1 MKKEYLSPTMAVIPV
16 IQEHSVLE
24 TGSGNLPDGSQGHN
38 MDDETEEYDTDE
50 STHISG
56 QAKQVSLFFEE
67 PFTMHKVLKF
77 VVYAV
82 ITLGVAACSQDDI
95 NSAEQNKSNEETT
108 ITVDVTLD
116 KNVEEMVNAK
126 QMTAVWDTEQS
137 AMTRTPITYDKQG
150 SLTYNWKVGSTIP
163 LFVYITDGAH
173 RISSKIDK
181 GLQIISA
188 NKGYFTFS
196 VPAYFD
202 LSKLQVASATGKE
215 DGVENGAWTQGI
227 GTDGVM
233 RVSGPKEIDATSYDY
248 NIPLYSKLTKV
259 DPVAKHAK
267 VQFLML
273 GSWIGVRAKSD
284 MFYKSNVYSI
294 ALKSDVLHMDGT
306 FDLSQ
311 TSPVWKPSPYRI
323 NIDRRQGKVLDECDT
338 IKVNNFAIGG
348 EADGAGTTKY
358 TKPFYIWVKATPGV
372 TSTTK
377 ARVIRRSEA
386 DSKTGAVAP
395 QIDFLS
401 MRNRFCREAK
411 AIVDFKEGDTYNF
424 SINASLKETRGALM
438 ITEYYH
444 SSAENG
450 ENSWIEIT
458 NASRETVSLK
468 GYYLV
473 SPNPLN
479 VPPYRALYVANLTD
493 LKALSRGSSS
503 VGMPGNSTT
512 SIPAGK
518 SICLAAG
525 TGYTEVVAKNKA
537 YQVINTGSGV
547 ASPSAVTGRVRYSKF
562 ICKDGWNIDLKNP
575 NNNIVDN
582 FGIQVDYK
590 LNGSNGFYY
599 NYYLGQKDFIR
610 SKEMSFNAPY
620 NGFNPMG
627 WYYMP
632 IETSGLNF
640 LGTFND
646 YDSRFIPFV
655 DYKDGGS
662 ANRVERYHDMSY
674 YTNIVHLP

>member
-50 STHISG
+50 STRISG

-173 RISSKIDK
+173 RISSKINK

-196 VPAYFD
+196 VPTNFD

-311 TSPVWKPSPYRI
+311 TSPVWKPSEYRI

-338 IKVNNFAIGG
+338 IRVNNFAIGG

-377 ARVIRRSEA
+377 ARVILRSEA

-547 ASPSAVTGRVRYSKF
+547 ASPSAVTGGVRYSKF

-620 NGFNPMG
+620 NGFNPIG

>member
-1 MKKEYLSPTMAVIPV
+1 MNYIVKTLI
-16 IQEHSVLE
+16 
-24 TGSGNLPDGSQGHN
+24 
-38 MDDETEEYDTDE
+38 
-50 STHISG
+50 
-56 QAKQVSLFFEE
+56 
-67 PFTMHKVLKF
+67 
-77 VVYAV
+77 YAT
-82 ITLGVAACSQDDI
+82 ITLGLVACSQEDI
-95 NSAEQNKSNEETT
+95 NSTEQQKAKEEITF
-108 ITVDVTLD
+108 TVDVTLD
-116 KNVEEMVNAK
+116 KNVEDMVNAK
-126 QMTAVWDTEQS
+126 QMTNVWDAEQP
-137 AMTRTPITYDKQG
+137 AATRTPITYDKQG
-150 SLTYNWKVGSTIP
+150 SLTYNWRVGSTIP
-163 LFVYITDGAH
+163 LFVYITDGT
-173 RISSKIDK
+173 RQISRKVAK

-196 VPAYFD
+196 VPSDFD

-227 GTDGVM
+227 GANGVM
-233 RVSGPKEIDATSYDY
+233 RVFGPEVIDASSYDY

-259 DPVAKHAK
+259 DPATKHAK
-267 VQFLML
+267 VQFLMI

-284 MFYKSNVYSI
+284 MYYKSNVYSI

-311 TSPVWKPSPYRI
+311 ASPVWKPSSYRI
-323 NIDRRQGKVLDECDT
+323 NIDKRQGKVLDECDT
-338 IKVNNFAIGG
+338 IRVNNFAIGG

-358 TKPFYIWVKATPGV
+358 TKPFYIWVKATPGA

-377 ARVIRRSEA
+377 TRVILRSEA

-401 MRNRFCREAK
+401 MRNRFYREAK
-411 AIVDFKEGDTYNF
+411 DIVDFKDGDTYNF

-444 SSAENG
+444 SSAQNG

-473 SPNPLN
+473 SPNPWN
-479 VPPYRALYVANLTD
+479 VPPYGRLYVANLTD
-493 LKALSRGSSS
+493 LKTLIRGSSS

-525 TGYTEVVAKNKA
+525 TGYAEVVAKNKA
-537 YQVINTGSGV
+537 YQVINTGSGI
-547 ASPSAVTGRVRYSKF
+547 ASPSAVTGGVHYSKF
-562 ICKDGWNIDLKNP
+562 ICKDGWNIDLRDP

-582 FGIQVDYK
+582 FGIQVHYI
-590 LNGSNGFYY
+590 LNGSDGFYY
-599 NYYLGQKDFIR
+599 NYYLGERDFIR
-610 SKEMSFNAPY
+610 SKETPFNAPY
-620 NGFNPMG
+620 NGFNPKG

-646 YDSRFIPFV
+646 YDGRFIPFK
-655 DYKDGGS
+655 DYNDGGDFTK
-662 ANRVERYHDMSY
+662 RDRYRDMSY
-674 YTNIVHLP
+674 YTDIVHLP

>member
-1 MKKEYLSPTMAVIPV
+1 MNYIVKTFI
-16 IQEHSVLE
+16 
-24 TGSGNLPDGSQGHN
+24 
-38 MDDETEEYDTDE
+38 
-50 STHISG
+50 
-56 QAKQVSLFFEE
+56 
-67 PFTMHKVLKF
+67 
-77 VVYAV
+77 YAT
-82 ITLGVAACSQDDI
+82 ITLGLVACSQEDI
-95 NSAEQNKSNEETT
+95 NSTEQQKAKEEITF
-108 ITVDVTLD
+108 TVDVTLD
-116 KNVEEMVNAK
+116 KNVEDMVNAK
-126 QMTAVWDTEQS
+126 QMTNVWDAEQP
-137 AMTRTPITYDKQG
+137 AATRTPITYDKQG
-150 SLTYNWKVGSTIP
+150 SLTYNWRVGSTIP
-163 LFVYITDGAH
+163 LFVYITDGT
-173 RISSKIDK
+173 RQISRKVAK

-196 VPAYFD
+196 VPSDFD

-215 DGVENGAWTQGI
+215 DGVENGAWTKGI
-227 GTDGVM
+227 GANGIM
-233 RVSGPKEIDATSYDY
+233 RVFGPEVIDASSYDY

-259 DPVAKHAK
+259 DPATKHAK

-284 MFYKSNVYSI
+284 MYYKSNVYSI

-311 TSPVWKPSPYRI
+311 ASPVWKADKYRI
-323 NIDRRQGKVLDECDT
+323 NVDKRQGKVLDECDT
-338 IKVNNFAIGG
+338 IRVNNFAIGG

-358 TKPFYIWVKATPGV
+358 TKPFYIWVKATPGA

-377 ARVIRRSEA
+377 ARVILRSEA

-401 MRNRFCREAK
+401 MRNRFYREAK
-411 AIVDFKEGDTYNF
+411 DIVDFKDGDTYNF

-444 SSAENG
+444 SSAQNG

-473 SPNPLN
+473 SPNPWN
-479 VPPYRALYVANLTD
+479 VEPFKALYVANLTD
-493 LKALSRGSSS
+493 LKALSRGNGS

-525 TGYTEVVAKNKA
+525 TGYAEVVAKNRA

-547 ASPSAVTGRVRYSKF
+547 STPSAVTGGVRYSKY

-582 FGIQVDYK
+582 FGVEVGYL

-599 NYYLGQKDFIR
+599 NYYLGERDFIR
-610 SKEMSFNAPY
+610 SKETPFNAPY
-620 NGFNPMG
+620 NGFNPKG

-655 DYKDGGS
+655 DNKDGGNFTK
-662 ANRVERYHDMSY
+662 AERYRDMSY
-674 YTNIVHLP
+674 YTNIIHLP

>member
-1 MKKEYLSPTMAVIPV
+1 MNYIVKAFI
-16 IQEHSVLE
+16 
-24 TGSGNLPDGSQGHN
+24 
-38 MDDETEEYDTDE
+38 
-50 STHISG
+50 
-56 QAKQVSLFFEE
+56 
-67 PFTMHKVLKF
+67 
-77 VVYAV
+77 YAT
-82 ITLGVAACSQDDI
+82 ITLGLVACSQEDI
-95 NSAEQNKSNEETT
+95 NSPEQQKAKEEITFT
-108 ITVDVTLD
+108 IDVTLD
-116 KNVEEMVNAK
+116 KNVEDMVNAK
-126 QMTAVWDTEQS
+126 QMTNVWDAEQS
-137 AMTRTPITYDKQG
+137 AATRTPITYDKQG
-150 SLTYNWKVGSTIP
+150 SLTYNWRVGSTIP
-163 LFVYITDGAH
+163 LFVYITDGT
-173 RISSKIDK
+173 RQISRKVAKD
-181 GLQIISA
+181 LQIISA

-196 VPAYFD
+196 VPSDFD

-227 GTDGVM
+227 GVNGVM
-233 RVSGPKEIDATSYDY
+233 RVFGPEVIDASSYDY

-259 DPVAKHAK
+259 DPATKHAK

-284 MFYKSNVYSI
+284 MYYKSNVYSI

-311 TSPVWKPSPYRI
+311 ASPVWKADKYRI
-323 NIDRRQGKVLDECDT
+323 NVDKRQGKVLDECDT
-338 IKVNNFAIGG
+338 IRVNNFAIGG

-358 TKPFYIWVKATPGV
+358 TKPFYIWVKATPGA

-377 ARVIRRSEA
+377 ARVILRSEA

-401 MRNRFCREAK
+401 MRNRFYREAK
-411 AIVDFKEGDTYNF
+411 ATVDFKDGDTYNF

-473 SPNPLN
+473 SPNPWN
-479 VPPYRALYVANLTD
+479 VPPYGALYVANLTD

-525 TGYTEVVAKNKA
+525 TGYAEVVAKNKA

-547 ASPSAVTGRVRYSKF
+547 STPSAVTGGVHYSKY
-562 ICKDGWNIDLKNP
+562 ICKDGWNIDLKDH

-582 FGIQVDYK
+582 FGVEVGYL

-599 NYYLGQKDFIR
+599 NYYLGERDFIR
-610 SKEMSFNAPY
+610 SKETPFNAPY
-620 NGFNPMG
+620 NGFNPKG

-655 DYKDGGS
+655 DYKDGGIG
-662 ANRVERYHDMSY
+662 NRPERYRDISY
-674 YTNIVHLP
+674 YTNIIHLP

>member
-82 ITLGVAACSQDDI
+82 ITLGIAACSQDDI

-173 RISSKIDK
+173 RISSKINK

-196 VPAYFD
+196 VPTNFD

-311 TSPVWKPSPYRI
+311 TSPVWKPSEYRI

-338 IKVNNFAIGG
+338 IRVNNFAIGG

-377 ARVIRRSEA
+377 ARVILRSEA

-547 ASPSAVTGRVRYSKF
+547 ASPSAVTGGVRYSKF

>member
-1 MKKEYLSPTMAVIPV
+1 MNYIVKTLI
-16 IQEHSVLE
+16 
-24 TGSGNLPDGSQGHN
+24 
-38 MDDETEEYDTDE
+38 
-50 STHISG
+50 
-56 QAKQVSLFFEE
+56 
-67 PFTMHKVLKF
+67 
-77 VVYAV
+77 YAT
-82 ITLGVAACSQDDI
+82 ITLGLVACSQEDI
-95 NSAEQNKSNEETT
+95 NSTEQQKAKEEITF
-108 ITVDVTLD
+108 TVDVTLD
-116 KNVEEMVNAK
+116 KNVEDMVNAK
-126 QMTAVWDTEQS
+126 QMTNVWDAEQP
-137 AMTRTPITYDKQG
+137 AATRTPITYDKQG
-150 SLTYNWKVGSTIP
+150 SLTYNWRVGSTIP
-163 LFVYITDGAH
+163 LFVYITDGT
-173 RISSKIDK
+173 RQISRKVAK

-196 VPAYFD
+196 VPSDFD

-215 DGVENGAWTQGI
+215 DGVENGAWTKGI
-227 GTDGVM
+227 GANGVM
-233 RVSGPKEIDATSYDY
+233 RVFGPEVIDASSYDY

-259 DPVAKHAK
+259 DPATKHAK

-284 MFYKSNVYSI
+284 MYYKSNVYSI

-311 TSPVWKPSPYRI
+311 ASPVWKPSPYRI
-323 NIDRRQGKVLDECDT
+323 NVDKRQGKVLDECDT
-338 IKVNNFAIGG
+338 IRVNNFAIGG

-377 ARVIRRSEA
+377 TRVILRSEA

-401 MRNRFCREAK
+401 MRNRFYREAK
-411 AIVDFKEGDTYNF
+411 AIVDFKDGDTYNF

-473 SPNPLN
+473 SPNPWN
-479 VPPYRALYVANLTD
+479 VPPYGRLYVANLTD
-493 LKALSRGSSS
+493 LKTLSRGSSS

-525 TGYTEVVAKNKA
+525 TGYAEVVAKNKA
-537 YQVINTGSGV
+537 YQVINTGSGI
-547 ASPSAVTGRVRYSKF
+547 ASPSAVTGGVHYSKF
-562 ICKDGWNIDLKNP
+562 ICKDGWNIDLRDP

-582 FGIQVDYK
+582 FGIQVHYI

-599 NYYLGQKDFIR
+599 NYYLGEKDFIR
-610 SKEMSFNAPY
+610 SKETPFNAPY
-620 NGFNPMG
+620 NGFNPKG

-646 YDSRFIPFV
+646 YDGRFIPFK
-655 DYKDGGS
+655 DYNDGGDFTKR
-662 ANRVERYHDMSY
+662 NRYRDMSY
-674 YTNIVHLP
+674 YTDIVHLP

>member
-1 MKKEYLSPTMAVIPV
+1 MNYIVKTLI
-16 IQEHSVLE
+16 
-24 TGSGNLPDGSQGHN
+24 
-38 MDDETEEYDTDE
+38 
-50 STHISG
+50 
-56 QAKQVSLFFEE
+56 
-67 PFTMHKVLKF
+67 
-77 VVYAV
+77 YAT
-82 ITLGVAACSQDDI
+82 ITLGLVACSQEDI
-95 NSAEQNKSNEETT
+95 NSTEQQKAKEEITF
-108 ITVDVTLD
+108 TVDVTLD
-116 KNVEEMVNAK
+116 KNVEDMVNAK
-126 QMTAVWDTEQS
+126 QMTNVWDAEQP
-137 AMTRTPITYDKQG
+137 ATTRTPITYDKQG
-150 SLTYNWKVGSTIP
+150 SLTYNWRVGSTIP
-163 LFVYITDGAH
+163 LFVYITDGT
-173 RISSKIDK
+173 RQISRKVAK

-188 NKGYFTFS
+188 HKGYFTFS
-196 VPAYFD
+196 VPSDFD

-215 DGVENGAWTQGI
+215 DGVENGAWTKGI
-227 GTDGVM
+227 GANGVM
-233 RVSGPKEIDATSYDY
+233 RVFGPEVIDASSYDY

-259 DPVAKHAK
+259 DPATKHAK
-267 VQFLML
+267 VQFLMI

-284 MFYKSNVYSI
+284 MYYKSSVYSI
-294 ALKSDVLHMDGT
+294 ALKSDVLHMDGKL
-306 FDLSQ
+306 DLSQ
-311 TSPVWKPSPYRI
+311 ASPVWEADKYRI
-323 NIDRRQGKVLDECDT
+323 NVDKRQGKVLDECDT
-338 IKVNNFAIGG
+338 IRVNNFAIGG

-377 ARVIRRSEA
+377 TRVILRSEA

-401 MRNRFCREAK
+401 MRNRFYREAK
-411 AIVDFKEGDTYNF
+411 ATVAFKDGDTYNF

-458 NASRETVSLK
+458 NASRETISLK

-473 SPNPLN
+473 SPNPWN
-479 VPPYRALYVANLTD
+479 VEPYGRLYVANLTD

-525 TGYTEVVAKNKA
+525 NGYAEVVSKNKA
-537 YQVINTGSGV
+537 YQVINTGSGI
-547 ASPSAVTGRVRYSKF
+547 ASPSAVTGGVHYSKF
-562 ICKDGWNIDLKNP
+562 ICKDGWNIDLRDP

-582 FGIQVDYK
+582 FGIQVHYI

-599 NYYLGQKDFIR
+599 NYYLGEKDFIR
-610 SKEMSFNAPY
+610 SKETPFNAPY
-620 NGFNPMG
+620 NGFNPKG

-662 ANRVERYHDMSY
+662 GNRPERYRDMSY
-674 YTNIVHLP
+674 YTNIIHLP

>member
-1 MKKEYLSPTMAVIPV
+1 MRWTLQLLPVPQLNIHQSYLEI
-16 IQEHSVLE
+16 
-24 TGSGNLPDGSQGHN
+24 
-38 MDDETEEYDTDE
+38 TEIMNY
-50 STHISG
+50 IVK
-56 QAKQVSLFFEE
+56 AFI
-67 PFTMHKVLKF
+67 
-77 VVYAV
+77 YAT
-82 ITLGVAACSQDDI
+82 ITLGLVACSQEDI
-95 NSAEQNKSNEETT
+95 NSTEQQKAKEEITF
-108 ITVDVTLD
+108 TVDVTLD
-116 KNVEEMVNAK
+116 KNVEDMVNAK
-126 QMTAVWDTEQS
+126 QMTNVWDAEQP
-137 AMTRTPITYDKQG
+137 AATRTPITYDKQG
-150 SLTYNWKVGSTIP
+150 SLTYNWRVGSTIP
-163 LFVYITDGAH
+163 LFVYITDGT
-173 RISSKIDK
+173 RQISRKVAK

-196 VPAYFD
+196 VPSDFD

-215 DGVENGAWTQGI
+215 DGVENGAWTIGI
-227 GTDGVM
+227 GYDGVM
-233 RVSGPKEIDATSYDY
+233 RVFGPKAIDASSYDY

-259 DPVAKHAK
+259 DPATKHAK
-267 VQFLML
+267 VQFLMI

-284 MFYKSNVYSI
+284 MYYKSSVYSI

-311 TSPVWKPSPYRI
+311 ASPVWKPSSYRI
-323 NIDRRQGKVLDECDT
+323 NVDKRQGKVLDECDT
-338 IKVNNFAIGG
+338 IRVNNFAIGG

-358 TKPFYIWVKATPGV
+358 TKPFYIWVKATPGA

-377 ARVIRRSEA
+377 TRVILRSEA
-386 DSKTGAVAP
+386 DSRTGAVAP

-401 MRNRFCREAK
+401 MRNRFYREAK
-411 AIVDFKEGDTYNF
+411 AIVNFKDGDTYNF

-444 SSAENG
+444 SSAQNG

-473 SPNPLN
+473 SPNPWN
-479 VPPYRALYVANLTD
+479 VEPYRALYVANLSD

-525 TGYTEVVAKNKA
+525 TGYAEVVAKNKA

-547 ASPSAVTGRVRYSKF
+547 STPSAITGGVRYSKY

-582 FGIQVDYK
+582 FGVEVAYL

-599 NYYLGQKDFIR
+599 NYYLGERDFIR
-610 SKEMSFNAPY
+610 SKETPFNAPY
-620 NGFNPMG
+620 NGFNPKG

-662 ANRVERYHDMSY
+662 VNRPERYRDMSY
-674 YTNIVHLP
+674 YTNIIHLP

>member
-1 MKKEYLSPTMAVIPV
+1 MNYIVKAFI
-16 IQEHSVLE
+16 
-24 TGSGNLPDGSQGHN
+24 
-38 MDDETEEYDTDE
+38 
-50 STHISG
+50 
-56 QAKQVSLFFEE
+56 
-67 PFTMHKVLKF
+67 
-77 VVYAV
+77 YAT
-82 ITLGVAACSQDDI
+82 ITLGLVACSQEDI
-95 NSAEQNKSNEETT
+95 NSTEQQKATEETT
-108 ITVDVTLD
+108 FTVDVTLD
-116 KNVEEMVNAK
+116 KNVEDMVNAK
-126 QMTAVWDTEQS
+126 QMTNVWDAEQP
-137 AMTRTPITYDKQG
+137 AATRTPITYDKQG
-150 SLTYNWKVGSTIP
+150 SLTYNWRVGSTIP
-163 LFVYITDGAH
+163 LFVYITDGKYKK
-173 RISSKIDK
+173 SYKLDK
-181 GLQIISA
+181 GLQVISA
-188 NKGYFTFS
+188 HKGYFTFS
-196 VPAYFD
+196 VPTYFD

-215 DGVENGAWTQGI
+215 DGVENGAWTIGI

-233 RVSGPKEIDATSYDY
+233 RVFGPKVIDASSYDY

-259 DPVAKHAK
+259 DPATKHAK
-267 VQFLML
+267 VQFLMI

-284 MFYKSNVYSI
+284 MYYKSSVYSI

-311 TSPVWKPSPYRI
+311 ASPVWKPSSYRI
-323 NIDRRQGKVLDECDT
+323 NVDKRQGKVLDECDT
-338 IKVNNFAIGG
+338 IRVNNFAIGG

-377 ARVIRRSEA
+377 TRVILRSEA

-401 MRNRFCREAK
+401 MRNRFYREAK
-411 AIVDFKEGDTYNF
+411 AIVDFKDGDTYNF

-473 SPNPLN
+473 SPNPWN
-479 VPPYRALYVANLTD
+479 VPPYGRLYVANLTD
-493 LKALSRGSSS
+493 LKTLSRGSSS

-525 TGYTEVVAKNKA
+525 TGYAEVVAKNKA
-537 YQVINTGSGV
+537 YQVINTGSGI
-547 ASPSAVTGRVRYSKF
+547 ASPSAVTGGVHYSKF
-562 ICKDGWNIDLKNP
+562 ICKDGWNIDLRDP

-582 FGIQVDYK
+582 FGIQVHYI

-599 NYYLGQKDFIR
+599 NYYLGEKDFIR
-610 SKEMSFNAPY
+610 SKETPFNAPY
-620 NGFNPMG
+620 NGFNPKG

-646 YDSRFIPFV
+646 YDGRFIPFK
-655 DYKDGGS
+655 DYNDGGDFTKR
-662 ANRVERYHDMSY
+662 NRYRDMSY
-674 YTNIVHLP
+674 YTDIVHLP

>member
-1 MKKEYLSPTMAVIPV
+1 MNYIVKILI
-16 IQEHSVLE
+16 
-24 TGSGNLPDGSQGHN
+24 
-38 MDDETEEYDTDE
+38 
-50 STHISG
+50 
-56 QAKQVSLFFEE
+56 
-67 PFTMHKVLKF
+67 
-77 VVYAV
+77 YAT
-82 ITLGVAACSQDDI
+82 ITLGLVACSQEDI
-95 NSAEQNKSNEETT
+95 NSTEQQKAKEEITF
-108 ITVDVTLD
+108 TVDVTLD
-116 KNVEEMVNAK
+116 KNVEDMVNAK
-126 QMTAVWDTEQS
+126 QMTNVWDAEQP
-137 AMTRTPITYDKQG
+137 AATRTPITYDKQG
-150 SLTYNWKVGSTIP
+150 SLTYNWRVGSTIP
-163 LFVYITDGAH
+163 LFVYITDGT
-173 RISSKIDK
+173 RQISRKVAK

-196 VPAYFD
+196 VPSDFD

-215 DGVENGAWTQGI
+215 DGVENGAWTKGI
-227 GTDGVM
+227 GANGVM
-233 RVSGPKEIDATSYDY
+233 RVFGPEVIDASSYDY

-259 DPVAKHAK
+259 DPATKHAK

-284 MFYKSNVYSI
+284 MYYKSSVYSI

-311 TSPVWKPSPYRI
+311 ASPVWEADKYRI
-323 NIDRRQGKVLDECDT
+323 NVDKRQGKVLDECDT
-338 IKVNNFAIGG
+338 IRVNNFAIGG

-377 ARVIRRSEA
+377 TRVILRSEA

-401 MRNRFCREAK
+401 MRNRFYREAK
-411 AIVDFKEGDTYNF
+411 AIVDFKDGDTYNF

-444 SSAENG
+444 SSAQNG

-473 SPNPLN
+473 SPNPWN
-479 VPPYRALYVANLTD
+479 VPPYGALYVANLSD

-525 TGYTEVVAKNKA
+525 TGYAEVVAKNKA

-547 ASPSAVTGRVRYSKF
+547 STPSAVTGGVRYSKY

-582 FGIQVDYK
+582 FGVEVAYL

-599 NYYLGQKDFIR
+599 NYYLGERDFIR
-610 SKEMSFNAPY
+610 SKETPFNAPY
-620 NGFNPMG
+620 NGFNPKG

-655 DYKDGGS
+655 DNKDGGNFTK
-662 ANRVERYHDMSY
+662 AERYRDMSY
-674 YTNIVHLP
+674 YTNIIHLP

>member
-1 MKKEYLSPTMAVIPV
+1 MNYIVKAFI
-16 IQEHSVLE
+16 
-24 TGSGNLPDGSQGHN
+24 
-38 MDDETEEYDTDE
+38 
-50 STHISG
+50 
-56 QAKQVSLFFEE
+56 
-67 PFTMHKVLKF
+67 
-77 VVYAV
+77 YAT
-82 ITLGVAACSQDDI
+82 ITLGLVACSQEDI
-95 NSAEQNKSNEETT
+95 SSTEQQKAKEEITF
-108 ITVDVTLD
+108 TVDVTLD
-116 KNVEEMVNAK
+116 KNVEDMVNAK
-126 QMTAVWDTEQS
+126 EMTNVWDAEQP
-137 AMTRTPITYDKQG
+137 AATRTPITYDKQG
-150 SLTYNWKVGSTIP
+150 ALTYNWRVGSTIP
-163 LFVYITDGAH
+163 LFVYITDGT
-173 RISSKIDK
+173 RQISRKIAN

-196 VPAYFD
+196 VPSDFD

-215 DGVENGAWTQGI
+215 DGVENGAWTIGI
-227 GTDGVM
+227 GNDGVM
-233 RVSGPKEIDATSYDY
+233 RVFGPKVIDASSYDY

-259 DPVAKHAK
+259 DPATKHAK

-284 MFYKSNVYSI
+284 MYYKSNVYSI

-311 TSPVWKPSPYRI
+311 ASPVWKASPYRI
-323 NIDRRQGKVLDECDT
+323 NVDKRQGKVLDECDT
-338 IKVNNFAIGG
+338 IRVNNFAIGG

-372 TSTTK
+372 TSTKKT
-377 ARVIRRSEA
+377 RVILRSEA

-401 MRNRFCREAK
+401 MRNRFYREAK
-411 AIVDFKEGDTYNF
+411 ANVDFKDGDTYNF

-444 SSAENG
+444 SSPENG

-473 SPNPLN
+473 SPNPWN
-479 VPPYRALYVANLTD
+479 VPPYGALYVANLTD

-525 TGYTEVVAKNKA
+525 TGYAEVVAKNKA

-547 ASPSAVTGRVRYSKF
+547 STPSAVTGGVHYSKY
-562 ICKDGWNIDLKNP
+562 ICKDGWNIDLKDH

-582 FGIQVDYK
+582 FGVEVGYL

-599 NYYLGQKDFIR
+599 NYYLGERDFIR
-610 SKEMSFNAPY
+610 SKETPFNAPY
-620 NGFNPMG
+620 NGFNPKG

-662 ANRVERYHDMSY
+662 GNRPERYRDMSY
-674 YTNIVHLP
+674 YTNIIHLP

>member
-1 MKKEYLSPTMAVIPV
+1 MNYIVKTFI
-16 IQEHSVLE
+16 
-24 TGSGNLPDGSQGHN
+24 
-38 MDDETEEYDTDE
+38 
-50 STHISG
+50 
-56 QAKQVSLFFEE
+56 
-67 PFTMHKVLKF
+67 
-77 VVYAV
+77 YAT
-82 ITLGVAACSQDDI
+82 ITFGLVACSQEDI
-95 NSAEQNKSNEETT
+95 NSTEQQKAKEEITF
-108 ITVDVTLD
+108 TVDVTLD
-116 KNVEEMVNAK
+116 KNVEDMVNAK
-126 QMTAVWDTEQS
+126 QMTNVWDAEQP
-137 AMTRTPITYDKQG
+137 AATRTPITYDKQG
-150 SLTYNWKVGSTIP
+150 SLTYNWRVGSTIP
-163 LFVYITDGAH
+163 LFVYITDGT
-173 RISSKIDK
+173 RQISRKVAK

-196 VPAYFD
+196 VPSDFD

-227 GTDGVM
+227 GANGVM
-233 RVSGPKEIDATSYDY
+233 RVFGPEVIDASSYDY

-259 DPVAKHAK
+259 DPATKHAK
-267 VQFLML
+267 VQFLMI

-284 MFYKSNVYSI
+284 MYYKSNVYSI

-311 TSPVWKPSPYRI
+311 ASPVWKPSSYRI
-323 NIDRRQGKVLDECDT
+323 NIDKRQGKVLDECDT
-338 IKVNNFAIGG
+338 IRVNNFAIGG

-377 ARVIRRSEA
+377 TRVILRSEA

-401 MRNRFCREAK
+401 MRNRFYREAK
-411 AIVDFKEGDTYNF
+411 AIVDFKDGDTYNF

-473 SPNPLN
+473 SPNPWN
-479 VPPYRALYVANLTD
+479 VPPYGALYVANLSD

-525 TGYTEVVAKNKA
+525 TGYAEVVAKNKA
-537 YQVINTGSGV
+537 YQVINTGSGI
-547 ASPSAVTGRVRYSKF
+547 ASPSAVTGGVHYSKF
-562 ICKDGWNIDLKNP
+562 ICKDGWNIDLRDP

-582 FGIQVDYK
+582 FGIQVHYI

-599 NYYLGQKDFIR
+599 NYYLGEKDFIR
-610 SKEMSFNAPY
+610 SKETPFNAPY
-620 NGFNPMG
+620 NGFNPKG

-646 YDSRFIPFV
+646 YDGRFIPFK
-655 DYKDGGS
+655 DYNDGGDFTKR
-662 ANRVERYHDMSY
+662 NRYRDMSY
-674 YTNIVHLP
+674 YTDIVHLP

>member
-1 MKKEYLSPTMAVIPV
+1 MNYIVKAFI
-16 IQEHSVLE
+16 
-24 TGSGNLPDGSQGHN
+24 
-38 MDDETEEYDTDE
+38 
-50 STHISG
+50 
-56 QAKQVSLFFEE
+56 
-67 PFTMHKVLKF
+67 
-77 VVYAV
+77 YAT
-82 ITLGVAACSQDDI
+82 ITLGLVACSQEDI
-95 NSAEQNKSNEETT
+95 NSTEQQKAKEEITF
-108 ITVDVTLD
+108 TVDVTLD
-116 KNVEEMVNAK
+116 KNVEDMVNAK
-126 QMTAVWDTEQS
+126 QMTNVWDAEQP
-137 AMTRTPITYDKQG
+137 AATRTPITYDKQG
-150 SLTYNWKVGSTIP
+150 SLTYNWRVGSTIP
-163 LFVYITDGAH
+163 LFVYITDGT
-173 RISSKIDK
+173 RQISRKVAK

-196 VPAYFD
+196 VPSDFD

-227 GTDGVM
+227 GANGVM
-233 RVSGPKEIDATSYDY
+233 RVFGPEVIDASSYDY

-259 DPVAKHAK
+259 DPATKHAK

-284 MFYKSNVYSI
+284 MYYKSNVYSI

-311 TSPVWKPSPYRI
+311 ASPVWKPSPYRI
-323 NIDRRQGKVLDECDT
+323 NVDKRQGKVLDECDT
-338 IKVNNFAIGG
+338 IRVNNFSIGG
-348 EADGAGTTKY
+348 KADGAGTTKY

-377 ARVIRRSEA
+377 TRVILRSEA

-401 MRNRFCREAK
+401 MRNRFYREAK
-411 AIVDFKEGDTYNF
+411 ATVDFKDGDTYNF

-444 SSAENG
+444 SSAQNG

-473 SPNPLN
+473 GPNPWN
-479 VPPYRALYVANLTD
+479 VPPYRTLYVANLTD

-525 TGYTEVVAKNKA
+525 TGYAEVVAKNKA

-547 ASPSAVTGRVRYSKF
+547 STPSAVTGGVRYSKY

-582 FGIQVDYK
+582 FGVEVGYL

-599 NYYLGQKDFIR
+599 NYYLGERDFIR
-610 SKEMSFNAPY
+610 SKETPFNAPY
-620 NGFNPMG
+620 NGFNPKG

-655 DYKDGGS
+655 DNKDGGNFTK
-662 ANRVERYHDMSY
+662 AERYRDMSY
-674 YTNIVHLP
+674 YTNIIHLP

>member
-1 MKKEYLSPTMAVIPV
+1 MNYIVKAFI
-16 IQEHSVLE
+16 
-24 TGSGNLPDGSQGHN
+24 
-38 MDDETEEYDTDE
+38 
-50 STHISG
+50 
-56 QAKQVSLFFEE
+56 
-67 PFTMHKVLKF
+67 
-77 VVYAV
+77 YAT
-82 ITLGVAACSQDDI
+82 ITLGLVACSQEDI
-95 NSAEQNKSNEETT
+95 NSTEQQKAKEEITF
-108 ITVDVTLD
+108 TVDVTLD
-116 KNVEEMVNAK
+116 KNVEDMVNAK
-126 QMTAVWDTEQS
+126 QMTNVWDAEQP
-137 AMTRTPITYDKQG
+137 AVTRTPITYDKQG
-150 SLTYNWKVGSTIP
+150 SLTYNWRVGSTIP
-163 LFVYITDGAH
+163 LFVYITDGKYKK
-173 RISSKIDK
+173 SYKLDK
-181 GLQIISA
+181 GLQVISA

-196 VPAYFD
+196 VPSDFD

-227 GTDGVM
+227 GVNGVM
-233 RVSGPKEIDATSYDY
+233 RVFGPEVIDASSYDY

-259 DPVAKHAK
+259 DPATKHAK

-284 MFYKSNVYSI
+284 MYYKSSVYSI

-311 TSPVWKPSPYRI
+311 ASPVWKADKYRI
-323 NIDRRQGKVLDECDT
+323 NVDKRQGKVLDECDT
-338 IKVNNFAIGG
+338 IRVNNFAIGG

-358 TKPFYIWVKATPGV
+358 TKPFYIWVKATPGA

-377 ARVIRRSEA
+377 ARVILRSEA

-401 MRNRFCREAK
+401 MRNRFYREAK
-411 AIVDFKEGDTYNF
+411 ATVDFKDGDTYNF

-473 SPNPLN
+473 SPNPWN
-479 VPPYRALYVANLTD
+479 VPPYGALYVANLTD

-525 TGYTEVVAKNKA
+525 TGYAEVVAKNKA

-547 ASPSAVTGRVRYSKF
+547 STPSAVTGGVRYSKY
-562 ICKDGWNIDLKNP
+562 ICKDGWNIDLKDP

-582 FGIQVDYK
+582 FGVEVAYL

-599 NYYLGQKDFIR
+599 NYYLGERDFIR
-610 SKEMSFNAPY
+610 SKETPFNAPY
-620 NGFNPMG
+620 NGFNPKG

-662 ANRVERYHDMSY
+662 VKRVDRYHDMSD
-674 YTNIVHLP
+674 YTNIIHLP

>member
-1 MKKEYLSPTMAVIPV
+1 MMKTRSMKWTNQLLPVSQLNIHQSYLEI
-16 IQEHSVLE
+16 
-24 TGSGNLPDGSQGHN
+24 
-38 MDDETEEYDTDE
+38 TEIMNYIVKTL
-50 STHISG
+50 I
-56 QAKQVSLFFEE
+56 
-67 PFTMHKVLKF
+67 
-77 VVYAV
+77 YAT
-82 ITLGVAACSQDDI
+82 ITLGLVACSQEDI
-95 NSAEQNKSNEETT
+95 NSTEQQKAKEEITF
-108 ITVDVTLD
+108 TVDVTLD
-116 KNVEEMVNAK
+116 KNVEDMVNAK
-126 QMTAVWDTEQS
+126 QMTNVWDAEQP
-137 AMTRTPITYDKQG
+137 AATRTPITYDKQG
-150 SLTYNWKVGSTIP
+150 SLTYNWRVGSTIP
-163 LFVYITDGAH
+163 LFVYITDGT
-173 RISSKIDK
+173 RQISRKVAK

-196 VPAYFD
+196 VPSDFD

-227 GTDGVM
+227 GANGVM
-233 RVSGPKEIDATSYDY
+233 RVFGPEVIDASSYDY

-259 DPVAKHAK
+259 DPATKHAK

-284 MFYKSNVYSI
+284 MYYKSNVYSI

-311 TSPVWKPSPYRI
+311 ASPVWKPSSYRI
-323 NIDRRQGKVLDECDT
+323 NIDKRQGKVLDECDT
-338 IKVNNFAIGG
+338 IRVNNFAIGG

-377 ARVIRRSEA
+377 TRVILRSEA

-401 MRNRFCREAK
+401 MRNRFYREAK
-411 AIVDFKEGDTYNF
+411 ANVDFKDGDTYNF

-473 SPNPLN
+473 SPNPWN
-479 VPPYRALYVANLTD
+479 VPPYGRLYVANLTD
-493 LKALSRGSSS
+493 LKTLSRGSSS

-525 TGYTEVVAKNKA
+525 TGYAEVVAKNKA
-537 YQVINTGSGV
+537 YQVINTGSGI
-547 ASPSAVTGRVRYSKF
+547 ASPSAVTGGVHYSKF
-562 ICKDGWNIDLKNP
+562 ICKDGWNIDLRDP

-582 FGIQVDYK
+582 FGIQVHYI

-599 NYYLGQKDFIR
+599 NYYLGEKDFIR
-610 SKEMSFNAPY
+610 SKETPFNAPY
-620 NGFNPMG
+620 NGFNPKG

-646 YDSRFIPFV
+646 YDGRFIPFK
-655 DYKDGGS
+655 DYNDGGDFTK
-662 ANRVERYHDMSY
+662 RDRYRDMSY
-674 YTNIVHLP
+674 YTDIVHLP

>member
-1 MKKEYLSPTMAVIPV
+1 MNSIIKAFIFAA
-16 IQEHSVLE
+16 
-24 TGSGNLPDGSQGHN
+24 
-38 MDDETEEYDTDE
+38 
-50 STHISG
+50 IS
-56 QAKQVSLFFEE
+56 
-67 PFTMHKVLKF
+67 
-77 VVYAV
+77 
-82 ITLGVAACSQDDI
+82 LGLAACSQEDI
-95 NSAEQNKSNEETT
+95 NSTEQQKAKEEITF
-108 ITVDVTLD
+108 TVDVTLD
-116 KNVEEMVNAK
+116 KNVEDMVNAK
-126 QMTAVWDTEQS
+126 QMTNVWDAEQP
-137 AMTRTPITYDKQG
+137 AATRTPITYDKQG
-150 SLTYNWKVGSTIP
+150 SLTYNWRVGSTIP
-163 LFVYITDGAH
+163 LFVYITDGKYKK
-173 RISSKIDK
+173 SYKLDK
-181 GLQIISA
+181 GLQVISA

-196 VPAYFD
+196 VPSDFD

-227 GTDGVM
+227 GANGVM
-233 RVSGPKEIDATSYDY
+233 RVFGPEVIDASSYDY

-259 DPVAKHAK
+259 DPATKHAK
-267 VQFLML
+267 VQFLMI

-284 MFYKSNVYSI
+284 MYYKSNVYSI

-306 FDLSQ
+306 FDLSKA
-311 TSPVWKPSPYRI
+311 SPVWEADKYRI
-323 NIDRRQGKVLDECDT
+323 NVDKRQGKVLDECDT
-338 IKVNNFAIGG
+338 IRVNNFAIGG

-377 ARVIRRSEA
+377 TRVILRSEA

-401 MRNRFCREAK
+401 MRNRFYREAK
-411 AIVDFKEGDTYNF
+411 AIVDFKDGDTYNF

-444 SSAENG
+444 SSAQNG

-473 SPNPLN
+473 GPNPWN
-479 VPPYRALYVANLTD
+479 VPPYRTLYVANLTD

-525 TGYTEVVAKNKA
+525 TGYAEVVAKNKA
-537 YQVINTGSGV
+537 YQVINTGSGL
-547 ASPSAVTGRVRYSKF
+547 STPSAVTGGVHYSKY
-562 ICKDGWNIDLKNP
+562 ICKDGWNIDLKDP

-582 FGIQVDYK
+582 FGVEVAYL

-599 NYYLGQKDFIR
+599 NYYLGERDFIR
-610 SKEMSFNAPY
+610 SKETPFNAPY
-620 NGFNPMG
+620 NGFNPKG

-655 DYKDGGS
+655 DNKDGGNFTK
-662 ANRVERYHDMSY
+662 AERYRDMSY
-674 YTNIVHLP
+674 YTNIIHLP

>member
-1 MKKEYLSPTMAVIPV
+1 
-16 IQEHSVLE
+16 
-24 TGSGNLPDGSQGHN
+24 

-126 QMTAVWDTEQS
+126 QMTAVWDTEQF

-196 VPAYFD
+196 VPTNFD

-306 FDLSQ
+306 FELSQ
-311 TSPVWKPSPYRI
+311 TSPVWKPSEYRI

-338 IKVNNFAIGG
+338 IRVNNFAIGG

-372 TSTTK
+372 NSTTK
-377 ARVIRRSEA
+377 ARVILRSEA

-401 MRNRFCREAK
+401 MRNRFYREAK

-424 SINASLKETRGALM
+424 SINASLKETHGALM

-444 SSAENG
+444 SSAVNG

-547 ASPSAVTGRVRYSKF
+547 ASPSAITGGVRYSKF

>member
-1 MKKEYLSPTMAVIPV
+1 MRWTLQLLPVPQLNIHQSYLEI
-16 IQEHSVLE
+16 
-24 TGSGNLPDGSQGHN
+24 
-38 MDDETEEYDTDE
+38 TEIMNY
-50 STHISG
+50 IVK
-56 QAKQVSLFFEE
+56 AFI
-67 PFTMHKVLKF
+67 
-77 VVYAV
+77 YAT
-82 ITLGVAACSQDDI
+82 ITLGLVACSQEDI
-95 NSAEQNKSNEETT
+95 NSTEQQKAKEEITF
-108 ITVDVTLD
+108 TVDVTLD
-116 KNVEEMVNAK
+116 KNVEDMVNAK
-126 QMTAVWDTEQS
+126 QMTNVWDAEQP
-137 AMTRTPITYDKQG
+137 AATRTPITYDKQG
-150 SLTYNWKVGSTIP
+150 SLTYNWRVGSTIP
-163 LFVYITDGAH
+163 LFVYITDGT
-173 RISSKIDK
+173 RQISRKVAK

-196 VPAYFD
+196 VPSDFD

-227 GTDGVM
+227 GANGVM
-233 RVSGPKEIDATSYDY
+233 RVFGPKVIDASSYDY

-259 DPVAKHAK
+259 DPATKHAK

-284 MFYKSNVYSI
+284 MYYKSNVYSI

-311 TSPVWKPSPYRI
+311 ASPVWKPSSYRI

-338 IKVNNFAIGG
+338 IRVNNFAIGG

-372 TSTTK
+372 TSTKK
-377 ARVIRRSEA
+377 ARVILRSEA

-401 MRNRFCREAK
+401 MRNRFYREAK
-411 AIVDFKEGDTYNF
+411 AIVDFKDGDTYNF

-444 SSAENG
+444 SSAQNG

-473 SPNPLN
+473 SPNPWN
-479 VPPYRALYVANLTD
+479 VPPYGALYVANLTD

-525 TGYTEVVAKNKA
+525 TGYAEVVAKNKA

-547 ASPSAVTGRVRYSKF
+547 STPSAVTGGVRYSKY
-562 ICKDGWNIDLKNP
+562 ICKDGWNIDLKDP

-582 FGIQVDYK
+582 FGVEVGYL

-599 NYYLGQKDFIR
+599 NYYLGERDFIR
-610 SKEMSFNAPY
+610 SKETPFNAPY
-620 NGFNPMG
+620 NGFNPKG

-655 DYKDGGS
+655 DNKDGGNFTK
-662 ANRVERYHDMSY
+662 AERYRDMSY
-674 YTNIVHLP
+674 YTNIIHLP

>member
-1 MKKEYLSPTMAVIPV
+1 MNNIIKVFIYAAI
-16 IQEHSVLE
+16 
-24 TGSGNLPDGSQGHN
+24 
-38 MDDETEEYDTDE
+38 
-50 STHISG
+50 THGLI
-56 QAKQVSLFFEE
+56 
-67 PFTMHKVLKF
+67 
-77 VVYAV
+77 
-82 ITLGVAACSQDDI
+82 ACSQDVIHSDEHVE
-95 NSAEQNKSNEETT
+95 STKETT
-108 ITVDVTLD
+108 IAVDVTLD
-116 KNVEEMVNAK
+116 KNVADMVNAK
-126 QMTAVWDTEQS
+126 QMTAVWDAEQPS
-137 AMTRTPITYDKQG
+137 MTRTPITYDKQG
-150 SLTYNWKVGSTIP
+150 SLTYNWRVGSSIP
-163 LFVYITDGAH
+163 LFVYITDGTH
-173 RISSKIDK
+173 QISRKIDK

-188 NKGYFTFS
+188 NKGFFTFS
-196 VPAYFD
+196 VPSDFD

-227 GTDGVM
+227 GYDGVM
-233 RVSGPKEIDATSYDY
+233 RVFGPKVIDASSYDY

-259 DPVAKHAK
+259 DPATKHAK

-273 GSWIGVRAKSD
+273 GSWIGIRAKSD
-284 MFYKSNVYSI
+284 MYYKSSVYSV

-311 TSPVWKPSPYRI
+311 ASPVWKPGPYRI
-323 NIDRRQGKVLDECDT
+323 NVDKRQGKVLDECDT
-338 IKVNNFAIGG
+338 IRVNNFAIGG
-348 EADGAGTTKY
+348 ASDGAGTTKY

-377 ARVIRRSEA
+377 TRVILRSEA
-386 DSKTGAVAP
+386 DSETGAVAP

-401 MRNRFCREAK
+401 MRNRFYREAK
-411 AIVDFKEGDTYNF
+411 AIVAFKDGDTYNF

-450 ENSWIEIT
+450 ERSWIEIT

-473 SPNPLN
+473 SPNPWN
-479 VPPYRALYVANLTD
+479 VSPYGALFVDNLTD

-525 TGYTEVVAKNKA
+525 TGYAEVVAKNKA

-547 ASPSAVTGRVRYSKF
+547 ATPSAVTGGVRYSKY
-562 ICKDGWNIDLKNP
+562 ICKDGWNIDLKDP

-582 FGIQVDYK
+582 FGLEVAYL

-599 NYYLGQKDFIR
+599 NYYLGEWDFIR
-610 SKEMSFNAPY
+610 SKDKPFNAPY
-620 NGFNPMG
+620 NGFNPKG

-632 IETSGLNF
+632 IETSGLNL

-646 YDSRFIPFV
+646 ADSRFIPFV
-655 DYKDGGS
+655 EYKDGGS
-662 ANRVERYHDMSY
+662 VNRVERYHDMAY
-674 YTNIVHLP
+674 YTAIKHLP

>member
-1 MKKEYLSPTMAVIPV
+1 MNYIVKTFI
-16 IQEHSVLE
+16 
-24 TGSGNLPDGSQGHN
+24 
-38 MDDETEEYDTDE
+38 
-50 STHISG
+50 
-56 QAKQVSLFFEE
+56 
-67 PFTMHKVLKF
+67 
-77 VVYAV
+77 YAT
-82 ITLGVAACSQDDI
+82 ITFGLVACSQEDI
-95 NSAEQNKSNEETT
+95 NSTEQQKAKEEITF
-108 ITVDVTLD
+108 TVDVTLD
-116 KNVEEMVNAK
+116 KNVEDMVNAK
-126 QMTAVWDTEQS
+126 QMTNVWDAEQP
-137 AMTRTPITYDKQG
+137 AATRTPITYDKQG
-150 SLTYNWKVGSTIP
+150 SLTYNWRVGSTIP
-163 LFVYITDGAH
+163 LFVYITDGKYKK
-173 RISSKIDK
+173 SYKLDK
-181 GLQIISA
+181 GLQVISA
-188 NKGYFTFS
+188 HKGYFTFS
-196 VPAYFD
+196 VPSYFD
-202 LSKLQVASATGKE
+202 SSKLQVASATGKE
-215 DGVENGAWTQGI
+215 DGVENGAWTIGI
-227 GTDGVM
+227 DYYGVM
-233 RVSGPKEIDATSYDY
+233 RVFGPKVIDASSYDY

-259 DPVAKHAK
+259 DPATKHAK

-284 MFYKSNVYSI
+284 MYYKSNVYSI

-311 TSPVWKPSPYRI
+311 ASPVWKPSPYRI
-323 NIDRRQGKVLDECDT
+323 NVDKRQGKVLDECDT
-338 IKVNNFAIGG
+338 IRVNNFAIGG

-377 ARVIRRSEA
+377 TRVILRSEA

-401 MRNRFCREAK
+401 MRNRFYREAK
-411 AIVDFKEGDTYNF
+411 ANVDFKDGDTYNF

-473 SPNPLN
+473 SPNPWN
-479 VPPYRALYVANLTD
+479 VPPYGALYVANLTD

-525 TGYTEVVAKNKA
+525 TGYAEVVAKNKA

-547 ASPSAVTGRVRYSKF
+547 STPSAVTGGVRYSKY
-562 ICKDGWNIDLKNP
+562 ICKDGWNIDLKDP

-582 FGIQVDYK
+582 FGVEVDYL

-599 NYYLGQKDFIR
+599 NYYLGERDFIR
-610 SKEMSFNAPY
+610 SKEKPFNAPY
-620 NGFNPMG
+620 NGFNPKG

-662 ANRVERYHDMSY
+662 VNRVDRHRDMSY
-674 YTNIVHLP
+674 YTNIIHLP

>member
-1 MKKEYLSPTMAVIPV
+1 MNSIIKAFIFAA
-16 IQEHSVLE
+16 
-24 TGSGNLPDGSQGHN
+24 
-38 MDDETEEYDTDE
+38 
-50 STHISG
+50 IS
-56 QAKQVSLFFEE
+56 
-67 PFTMHKVLKF
+67 
-77 VVYAV
+77 
-82 ITLGVAACSQDDI
+82 LGLAACSQEDI
-95 NSAEQNKSNEETT
+95 TSNEQKKATEETT
-108 ITVDVTLD
+108 FIVDVTLD
-116 KNVEEMVNAK
+116 KNVEDMVNAK
-126 QMTAVWDTEQS
+126 QMTAVWDAEQS

-163 LFVYITDGAH
+163 LFVYITDGKY
-173 RISSKIDK
+173 RKSYKLDK

-196 VPAYFD
+196 VPTYFD

-215 DGVENGAWTQGI
+215 DGVENGAWTIGI

-233 RVSGPKEIDATSYDY
+233 RVFGPKVIDAKSYDY

-259 DPVAKHAK
+259 DPVTKHAK

-284 MFYKSNVYSI
+284 MYYKSSVYSI

-311 TSPVWKPSPYRI
+311 ASPVWKPSPYRI

-338 IKVNNFAIGG
+338 IRVNNFAIGG

-358 TKPFYIWVKATPGV
+358 TKPFYIWVKATPGA

-377 ARVIRRSEA
+377 ARVILRSEA
-386 DSKTGAVAP
+386 DSKAGAVAP

-401 MRNRFCREAK
+401 MRNRFYREAK
-411 AIVDFKEGDTYNF
+411 TIVDFKDGDTYNF

-473 SPNPLN
+473 SPNPWN
-479 VPPYRALYVANLTD
+479 VPPYGRLYVANLTD

-525 TGYTEVVAKNKA
+525 TGYAEVVAKNKA
-537 YQVINTGSGV
+537 YQVINTGSGL
-547 ASPSAVTGRVRYSKF
+547 STPSAVTGGVYYSKY
-562 ICKDGWNIDLKNP
+562 ICKDGWNIDLKDY

-582 FGIQVDYK
+582 FGIQVHYI

-599 NYYLGQKDFIR
+599 NYYLGERDFIR
-610 SKEMSFNAPY
+610 SKETPFNAPY
-620 NGFNPMG
+620 NGFNLKG

-646 YDSRFIPFV
+646 YDGRFIPFK
-655 DYKDGGS
+655 DYNDGGEFTKS
-662 ANRVERYHDMSY
+662 ERYRDMSY
-674 YTNIVHLP
+674 YTDIVHLP

>member
-1 MKKEYLSPTMAVIPV
+1 MMKTRSMRWTNQLLPVSQLNIHQSYLEI
-16 IQEHSVLE
+16 
-24 TGSGNLPDGSQGHN
+24 
-38 MDDETEEYDTDE
+38 TEIMNY
-50 STHISG
+50 IVK
-56 QAKQVSLFFEE
+56 AFI
-67 PFTMHKVLKF
+67 
-77 VVYAV
+77 YAT
-82 ITLGVAACSQDDI
+82 ITLGLVACSQEDI
-95 NSAEQNKSNEETT
+95 SSTEQQKAKEEITF
-108 ITVDVTLD
+108 TVDVTLD
-116 KNVEEMVNAK
+116 KNVEDMVNAK
-126 QMTAVWDTEQS
+126 QMTNVWDAEQP
-137 AMTRTPITYDKQG
+137 AATRTPITYDKQG
-150 SLTYNWKVGSTIP
+150 SLTYNWRVGSTIP
-163 LFVYITDGAH
+163 LFVYITDGT
-173 RISSKIDK
+173 RQISRKVAK

-196 VPAYFD
+196 VPSDFD

-227 GTDGVM
+227 GANGVM
-233 RVSGPKEIDATSYDY
+233 RVFGPEVIDASSYDY

-259 DPVAKHAK
+259 DPATKHAK

-284 MFYKSNVYSI
+284 MYYKSNVYSI

-311 TSPVWKPSPYRI
+311 ASPVWKPSSYRI
-323 NIDRRQGKVLDECDT
+323 NIDKRQGKVLDECDT
-338 IKVNNFAIGG
+338 IRVNNFAIGG

-358 TKPFYIWVKATPGV
+358 TKPFYIWVKATPGA

-377 ARVIRRSEA
+377 ARVILRSEA

-401 MRNRFCREAK
+401 MRNRFYREAK
-411 AIVDFKEGDTYNF
+411 DIVNFKDGDTYNF

-444 SSAENG
+444 SSAQNG

-473 SPNPLN
+473 SPNPWN
-479 VPPYRALYVANLTD
+479 VEPYGALYVANLTD

-525 TGYTEVVAKNKA
+525 TGYAEVVAKNKA

-547 ASPSAVTGRVRYSKF
+547 STPSAVTGGVHYSKY
-562 ICKDGWNIDLKNP
+562 ICKDGWNIDLKDP

-582 FGIQVDYK
+582 FGVEVGYL

-599 NYYLGQKDFIR
+599 NYYLGERDFIR
-610 SKEMSFNAPY
+610 SKETPFNAPY
-620 NGFNPMG
+620 NGFNPKG

-655 DYKDGGS
+655 DNKDGGNFTK
-662 ANRVERYHDMSY
+662 AERYRDMSY
-674 YTNIVHLP
+674 YTNIIHLP

>member
-1 MKKEYLSPTMAVIPV
+1 MRWTNQLLPVSQLNIHQSYLEI
-16 IQEHSVLE
+16 
-24 TGSGNLPDGSQGHN
+24 
-38 MDDETEEYDTDE
+38 TEIMNY
-50 STHISG
+50 IVK
-56 QAKQVSLFFEE
+56 ALI
-67 PFTMHKVLKF
+67 
-77 VVYAV
+77 YAT
-82 ITLGVAACSQDDI
+82 ITLGLVACSQEDI
-95 NSAEQNKSNEETT
+95 NSTEQQKAKEEITF
-108 ITVDVTLD
+108 TVDVTLD
-116 KNVEEMVNAK
+116 KNVEDMVNAK
-126 QMTAVWDTEQS
+126 QMPNVWDAEQP
-137 AMTRTPITYDKQG
+137 AATRTPITYDKQG
-150 SLTYNWKVGSTIP
+150 SLTYNWRVGSTIP
-163 LFVYITDGAH
+163 LFVYITDGT
-173 RISSKIDK
+173 RQISRKVAK

-196 VPAYFD
+196 VPSDFD

-215 DGVENGAWTQGI
+215 DGVENGAWTKGI
-227 GTDGVM
+227 GANGVM
-233 RVSGPKEIDATSYDY
+233 RVFGPEVIDASSYDY

-259 DPVAKHAK
+259 DPATKHAK

-284 MFYKSNVYSI
+284 MYYKSNVYSI

-311 TSPVWKPSPYRI
+311 ASPVWEADKYRI
-323 NIDRRQGKVLDECDT
+323 SFNARHNTIVDECDT
-338 IKVNNFAIGG
+338 IRVNNFAIGG

-358 TKPFYIWVKATPGV
+358 TKPFYIWVKATPGA

-377 ARVIRRSEA
+377 TRVILRSEA

-401 MRNRFCREAK
+401 MRNRFYREAK
-411 AIVDFKEGDTYNF
+411 DIVDFKDGDTYNF

-444 SSAENG
+444 SSAQNG

-473 SPNPLN
+473 SPNPWN
-479 VPPYRALYVANLTD
+479 VPPYGALYVANLTD

-525 TGYTEVVAKNKA
+525 TGYAEVVAKNKA

-547 ASPSAVTGRVRYSKF
+547 STPSAVTGGVRYSKY

-582 FGIQVDYK
+582 FGVEVAYL

-599 NYYLGQKDFIR
+599 NYYLGERDFIR
-610 SKEMSFNAPY
+610 SKETPFNAPY
-620 NGFNPMG
+620 NGFNPKG

-655 DYKDGGS
+655 DNKDGGNFTK
-662 ANRVERYHDMSY
+662 AERYHDMSY
-674 YTNIVHLP
+674 YTNIIHLP

>member
-1 MKKEYLSPTMAVIPV
+1 MNYIVKAFI
-16 IQEHSVLE
+16 
-24 TGSGNLPDGSQGHN
+24 
-38 MDDETEEYDTDE
+38 
-50 STHISG
+50 
-56 QAKQVSLFFEE
+56 
-67 PFTMHKVLKF
+67 
-77 VVYAV
+77 YAT
-82 ITLGVAACSQDDI
+82 ITLGLVACSQEDI
-95 NSAEQNKSNEETT
+95 NSTEQQKAKEEITF
-108 ITVDVTLD
+108 TVDVTLD
-116 KNVEEMVNAK
+116 KNVEDMVNAK
-126 QMTAVWDTEQS
+126 QMTNVWDAEQP
-137 AMTRTPITYDKQG
+137 AATRTPITYDKQG
-150 SLTYNWKVGSTIP
+150 SLTYNWRVGSTIP
-163 LFVYITDGAH
+163 LFVYITDGT
-173 RISSKIDK
+173 RQISRKIAK

-196 VPAYFD
+196 VPSDFD

-215 DGVENGAWTQGI
+215 DGVENGAWTIGI
-227 GTDGVM
+227 GYNGVM
-233 RVSGPKEIDATSYDY
+233 RVFGPKVIDASSYDY

-259 DPVAKHAK
+259 DPTTKHAK

-284 MFYKSNVYSI
+284 MYYKSNVYSV

-311 TSPVWKPSPYRI
+311 ASPVWKPGPYRI
-323 NIDRRQGKVLDECDT
+323 NVDKRQGKVLDECDT
-338 IKVNNFAIGG
+338 IRVNNFAIGG

-358 TKPFYIWVKATPGV
+358 TNPFYIWVKATPGA

-377 ARVIRRSEA
+377 ARVILRSEA

-401 MRNRFCREAK
+401 MRNRFYREAK
-411 AIVDFKEGDTYNF
+411 DIVDFKDGDTYNF

-444 SSAENG
+444 SSAQNG

-473 SPNPLN
+473 SPNPWN
-479 VPPYRALYVANLTD
+479 VPPYGALYVANLTD

-525 TGYTEVVAKNKA
+525 TGYAEVVAKNKA

-547 ASPSAVTGRVRYSKF
+547 STPSAVTGGVHYSKY

-582 FGIQVDYK
+582 FGVEVDYL
-590 LNGSNGFYY
+590 LNGSDGFYY
-599 NYYLGQKDFIR
+599 NYYLGERDFIR
-610 SKEMSFNAPY
+610 SKETPFNAPY
-620 NGFNPMG
+620 NGFNPKG

-662 ANRVERYHDMSY
+662 VNRPERYRDMSY
-674 YTNIVHLP
+674 YTNIIHLP

>member
-1 MKKEYLSPTMAVIPV
+1 MRWTLQLLPVSQLNIHQSYLEI
-16 IQEHSVLE
+16 
-24 TGSGNLPDGSQGHN
+24 
-38 MDDETEEYDTDE
+38 TEIMNYIVKTL
-50 STHISG
+50 I
-56 QAKQVSLFFEE
+56 
-67 PFTMHKVLKF
+67 
-77 VVYAV
+77 YAT
-82 ITLGVAACSQDDI
+82 ITLGLVACSQEDI
-95 NSAEQNKSNEETT
+95 NSTEQQKAKEEITF
-108 ITVDVTLD
+108 TVDVTLD
-116 KNVEEMVNAK
+116 KNVEDMVNAK
-126 QMTAVWDTEQS
+126 QMTNVWDAEQP
-137 AMTRTPITYDKQG
+137 AATRTPITYDKQG
-150 SLTYNWKVGSTIP
+150 SLTYNWRVGSTIP
-163 LFVYITDGAH
+163 LFVYITDGKYKK
-173 RISSKIDK
+173 SYKLDK
-181 GLQIISA
+181 GLQVISA
-188 NKGYFTFS
+188 HKGYFTFS
-196 VPAYFD
+196 VPSDFD

-215 DGVENGAWTQGI
+215 DGVENGAWTIGI
-227 GTDGVM
+227 GYDGVM
-233 RVSGPKEIDATSYDY
+233 RVFGPKAINASSYDY

-259 DPVAKHAK
+259 DPATKHAK

-284 MFYKSNVYSI
+284 MYYKSNVYSI

-311 TSPVWKPSPYRI
+311 ASPVWKPSSYRI
-323 NIDRRQGKVLDECDT
+323 NIDKRQGKVLDECDT
-338 IKVNNFAIGG
+338 IRVNNFAIGG

-358 TKPFYIWVKATPGV
+358 TKPFYIWVKATPGA

-377 ARVIRRSEA
+377 ARVILRSEA

-401 MRNRFCREAK
+401 MRNRFYREAK
-411 AIVDFKEGDTYNF
+411 AIVDFKDGDTYNF

-473 SPNPLN
+473 SPNPWN
-479 VPPYRALYVANLTD
+479 VPPYGALYVANLTD
-493 LKALSRGSSS
+493 LKALSRGNGS

-525 TGYTEVVAKNKA
+525 TGYAEVVAKNKA

-547 ASPSAVTGRVRYSKF
+547 STPSAVTGGVRYSKY
-562 ICKDGWNIDLKNP
+562 ICKDGWNIDLKDP

-582 FGIQVDYK
+582 FGVEVGYL

-599 NYYLGQKDFIR
+599 NYYLGERDFIR
-610 SKEMSFNAPY
+610 SKETPFNAPY
-620 NGFNPMG
+620 NGFNPKG

-655 DYKDGGS
+655 NYKDGGS
-662 ANRVERYHDMSY
+662 GNRPERYRNMSY
-674 YTNIVHLP
+674 YTNIIHLP

>member
-1 MKKEYLSPTMAVIPV
+1 MNSIIKSFIFVA
-16 IQEHSVLE
+16 
-24 TGSGNLPDGSQGHN
+24 
-38 MDDETEEYDTDE
+38 
-50 STHISG
+50 IS
-56 QAKQVSLFFEE
+56 
-67 PFTMHKVLKF
+67 
-77 VVYAV
+77 
-82 ITLGVAACSQDDI
+82 LGLAACSQEDI
-95 NSAEQNKSNEETT
+95 TSNEQKKATEETT
-108 ITVDVTLD
+108 FTVDVTLD
-116 KNVEEMVNAK
+116 KKVEEMVNAK
-126 QMTAVWDTEQS
+126 QMTAVWDAEQS

-163 LFVYITDGAH
+163 LFVYITDGKYQK
-173 RISSKIDK
+173 SYKLDK

-196 VPAYFD
+196 VPTYFD

-215 DGVENGAWTQGI
+215 DGVENGAWTIGI

-233 RVSGPKEIDATSYDY
+233 RVFGPKVIDASSYDY
-248 NIPLYSKLTKV
+248 NIPLYSKLTNV
-259 DPVAKHAK
+259 DPVTKHAK

-284 MFYKSNVYSI
+284 MYYKSSVYSI

-311 TSPVWKPSPYRI
+311 ASPVWKPSPYRI

-338 IKVNNFAIGG
+338 IRVNNFAIGG

-358 TKPFYIWVKATPGV
+358 TKPFYFWVKATPGA

-377 ARVIRRSEA
+377 ARVILRSEA
-386 DSKTGAVAP
+386 DSKAGAVAP

-401 MRNRFCREAK
+401 MRNRFYREAK
-411 AIVDFKEGDTYNF
+411 TIVDFKDGDTYNF

-444 SSAENG
+444 SSAVNG

-473 SPNPLN
+473 SPNPWN
-479 VPPYRALYVANLTD
+479 VEPYGRLYVANLTD
-493 LKALSRGSSS
+493 LKALSRGTSS

-525 TGYTEVVAKNKA
+525 TGYTEVISKNKA
-537 YQVINTGSGV
+537 YQVINTGSGI
-547 ASPSAVTGRVRYSKF
+547 ASPSAVTGGVRYSKF
-562 ICKDGWNIDLKNP
+562 ICKDGWNIDLRDP

-582 FGIQVDYK
+582 FGIQVHYI

-599 NYYLGQKDFIR
+599 NYYLGEKDFIR
-610 SKEMSFNAPY
+610 SKETPFNAPY
-620 NGFNPMG
+620 NGFNPKG

-646 YDSRFIPFV
+646 YDGRFIPFK
-655 DYKDGGS
+655 DYNDGGEFTKS
-662 ANRVERYHDMSY
+662 ERYRDMSY
-674 YTNIVHLP
+674 YTDIVHLP

>member
-1 MKKEYLSPTMAVIPV
+1 MNYIVKAFI
-16 IQEHSVLE
+16 
-24 TGSGNLPDGSQGHN
+24 
-38 MDDETEEYDTDE
+38 
-50 STHISG
+50 
-56 QAKQVSLFFEE
+56 
-67 PFTMHKVLKF
+67 
-77 VVYAV
+77 YAT
-82 ITLGVAACSQDDI
+82 ITLGLVACSQEDI
-95 NSAEQNKSNEETT
+95 NSTEQQKAKEEITF
-108 ITVDVTLD
+108 TVDVTLD
-116 KNVEEMVNAK
+116 KNVEDMVNAK
-126 QMTAVWDTEQS
+126 QMTNVWDAEQP
-137 AMTRTPITYDKQG
+137 AATRTPITYDKQG
-150 SLTYNWKVGSTIP
+150 SLTYNWRVGSTIP
-163 LFVYITDGAH
+163 LFVFITDGT
-173 RISSKIDK
+173 RQISRKIDK

-196 VPAYFD
+196 VPSDFD

-227 GTDGVM
+227 GADGVM
-233 RVSGPKEIDATSYDY
+233 RVFGPEVIDASSYDY

-259 DPVAKHAK
+259 DPATKHAK

-284 MFYKSNVYSI
+284 MYYKSNVYSI
-294 ALKSDVLHMDGT
+294 ALKSDVLHMDGKL
-306 FDLSQ
+306 DLSQ
-311 TSPVWKPSPYRI
+311 ASPVWEADKYRI
-323 NIDRRQGKVLDECDT
+323 SFNARHNTIVDECDT
-338 IKVNNFAIGG
+338 IRVNNFAIGG

-358 TKPFYIWVKATPGV
+358 TKPFYIWVKATPGA
-372 TSTTK
+372 TSTKKT
-377 ARVIRRSEA
+377 RVILRSEA
-386 DSKTGAVAP
+386 DSKAGAVAP

-401 MRNRFCREAK
+401 MRNRFYREAK
-411 AIVDFKEGDTYNF
+411 ALVDFKDGDTYNF

-444 SSAENG
+444 SSAQNG

-473 SPNPLN
+473 SPNPWN
-479 VPPYRALYVANLTD
+479 VPPYGRLYVANLTD
-493 LKALSRGSSS
+493 LKTLSRGSSS

-525 TGYTEVVAKNKA
+525 TGYAEVVSKNKA
-537 YQVINTGSGV
+537 YQVINTGSGI
-547 ASPSAVTGRVRYSKF
+547 ASPSAVTGGVHYSKF
-562 ICKDGWNIDLKNP
+562 ICKDGWNIDLRDP

-582 FGIQVDYK
+582 FGIQVHYI

-599 NYYLGQKDFIR
+599 NYYLGEKDFIR
-610 SKEMSFNAPY
+610 SKETPFNAPY
-620 NGFNPMG
+620 NGFNPKG

-646 YDSRFIPFV
+646 YDGRFIPFK
-655 DYKDGGS
+655 DYNDGGDFTKR
-662 ANRVERYHDMSY
+662 NRYRDMSY
-674 YTNIVHLP
+674 YTDIVHLP

>member
-1 MKKEYLSPTMAVIPV
+1 MNYIVKAFI
-16 IQEHSVLE
+16 
-24 TGSGNLPDGSQGHN
+24 
-38 MDDETEEYDTDE
+38 
-50 STHISG
+50 
-56 QAKQVSLFFEE
+56 
-67 PFTMHKVLKF
+67 
-77 VVYAV
+77 YAT
-82 ITLGVAACSQDDI
+82 ITLGLVACSQEDI
-95 NSAEQNKSNEETT
+95 NSTEQQKAKEEITF
-108 ITVDVTLD
+108 TVDVTLD
-116 KNVEEMVNAK
+116 KNVEDMVNAK
-126 QMTAVWDTEQS
+126 QMTNVWDAEQS
-137 AMTRTPITYDKQG
+137 AATRTPITYDKQG
-150 SLTYNWKVGSTIP
+150 SLTYNWRVGSTIP
-163 LFVYITDGAH
+163 LFVYITDGT
-173 RISSKIDK
+173 RQISRKVAK

-196 VPAYFD
+196 VPSDFD

-215 DGVENGAWTQGI
+215 DGVENGAWTKGI
-227 GTDGVM
+227 GANGVM
-233 RVSGPKEIDATSYDY
+233 RVFGPEVIDASSYDY

-259 DPVAKHAK
+259 DPATKHAK
-267 VQFLML
+267 VQFLMI

-284 MFYKSNVYSI
+284 MYYKSSVYSI
-294 ALKSDVLHMDGT
+294 ALKSDVLHMDGKL
-306 FDLSQ
+306 DLSQ
-311 TSPVWKPSPYRI
+311 ASPVWEADKYRI
-323 NIDRRQGKVLDECDT
+323 NVDKRQGKVLDECDT
-338 IKVNNFAIGG
+338 IRVNNFAIGG

-377 ARVIRRSEA
+377 TRVILRSEA

-401 MRNRFCREAK
+401 MRNRFYREAK
-411 AIVDFKEGDTYNF
+411 ATVDFKDGDTYNF

-458 NASRETVSLK
+458 NASRETISLK

-473 SPNPLN
+473 SPNPWN
-479 VPPYRALYVANLTD
+479 VPPYGRLYVANLTD
-493 LKALSRGSSS
+493 LKTLSRGSSS

-525 TGYTEVVAKNKA
+525 TGYAEVVSKNKA
-537 YQVINTGSGV
+537 YQVINTGSGI
-547 ASPSAVTGRVRYSKF
+547 ASPSAVTGGVHYSKF
-562 ICKDGWNIDLKNP
+562 ICKDGWNIDLRDP

-582 FGIQVDYK
+582 FGIQVHYI

-599 NYYLGQKDFIR
+599 NYYLGEKDFIR
-610 SKEMSFNAPY
+610 SKETPFNAPY
-620 NGFNPMG
+620 NGFNPKG

-646 YDSRFIPFV
+646 YDGRFIPFK
-655 DYKDGGS
+655 DYNDGGDFTKR
-662 ANRVERYHDMSY
+662 NRYRDMSY
-674 YTNIVHLP
+674 YTDIVHLP

>member
-1 MKKEYLSPTMAVIPV
+1 MNYIVKTLI
-16 IQEHSVLE
+16 
-24 TGSGNLPDGSQGHN
+24 
-38 MDDETEEYDTDE
+38 
-50 STHISG
+50 
-56 QAKQVSLFFEE
+56 
-67 PFTMHKVLKF
+67 
-77 VVYAV
+77 YAT
-82 ITLGVAACSQDDI
+82 ITLGLVACSQEDI
-95 NSAEQNKSNEETT
+95 NSTEQQKAKEEITF
-108 ITVDVTLD
+108 TVDVTLD
-116 KNVEEMVNAK
+116 KNVEDMVNAK
-126 QMTAVWDTEQS
+126 QMTNVWDAEQP
-137 AMTRTPITYDKQG
+137 AATRTPITYDKQG
-150 SLTYNWKVGSTIP
+150 SLTYNWRVGSTIP
-163 LFVYITDGAH
+163 LFVYITDGT
-173 RISSKIDK
+173 RQISRKVAK

-196 VPAYFD
+196 VPSDFD

-227 GTDGVM
+227 GANGVM
-233 RVSGPKEIDATSYDY
+233 RVFGPKVIDASSYDY

-259 DPVAKHAK
+259 DPATKHAK

-284 MFYKSNVYSI
+284 MYYKSNVYSI

-311 TSPVWKPSPYRI
+311 ASPVWKPSSYRI

-338 IKVNNFAIGG
+338 IRVNNFAIGG

-372 TSTTK
+372 TSTKKT
-377 ARVIRRSEA
+377 RVILRSEA

-401 MRNRFCREAK
+401 MRNRFYREAK
-411 AIVDFKEGDTYNF
+411 ATVAFKDGDTYNF

-458 NASRETVSLK
+458 NASRETISLK

-473 SPNPLN
+473 SPNPWN
-479 VPPYRALYVANLTD
+479 VEPYGRLYVANLTD

-525 TGYTEVVAKNKA
+525 NGYAEVVSKNKA
-537 YQVINTGSGV
+537 YQVINTGSGI
-547 ASPSAVTGRVRYSKF
+547 ASPSAVTGGVHYSKF
-562 ICKDGWNIDLKNP
+562 ICKDGWNIDLRDP

-582 FGIQVDYK
+582 FGIQVHYI

-599 NYYLGQKDFIR
+599 NYYLGEKDFIR
-610 SKEMSFNAPY
+610 SKETPFNAPY
-620 NGFNPMG
+620 NGFNPKG

-662 ANRVERYHDMSY
+662 GNRPERYRDMSY
-674 YTNIVHLP
+674 YTNIIHLP

>member
-1 MKKEYLSPTMAVIPV
+1 MNYIVKTFI
-16 IQEHSVLE
+16 
-24 TGSGNLPDGSQGHN
+24 
-38 MDDETEEYDTDE
+38 
-50 STHISG
+50 
-56 QAKQVSLFFEE
+56 
-67 PFTMHKVLKF
+67 
-77 VVYAV
+77 YAT
-82 ITLGVAACSQDDI
+82 ITLGLVACSQEDI
-95 NSAEQNKSNEETT
+95 NSTEQQKAKEEITF
-108 ITVDVTLD
+108 TVDVTLD
-116 KNVEEMVNAK
+116 KNVEDMVNAK
-126 QMTAVWDTEQS
+126 QMTNVWDAEQP
-137 AMTRTPITYDKQG
+137 AATRTPITYDKQG
-150 SLTYNWKVGSTIP
+150 SLTYNWRVGSTIP
-163 LFVYITDGAH
+163 LFVYITDGT
-173 RISSKIDK
+173 RQISRKVAK

-196 VPAYFD
+196 VPSDFD

-215 DGVENGAWTQGI
+215 DGVENGAWTKGI
-227 GTDGVM
+227 GANGIM
-233 RVSGPKEIDATSYDY
+233 RVFGPEVIDASSYDY

-259 DPVAKHAK
+259 DPATKHAK

-284 MFYKSNVYSI
+284 MYYKSNVYSI

-311 TSPVWKPSPYRI
+311 ASPVWKPSPYRI
-323 NIDRRQGKVLDECDT
+323 NVDKRQGKVLDECDT
-338 IKVNNFAIGG
+338 IRVNNFAIGG

-377 ARVIRRSEA
+377 TRVILRSEA

-401 MRNRFCREAK
+401 MRNRFYREAK
-411 AIVDFKEGDTYNF
+411 DIVDFKDGDTYNF

-473 SPNPLN
+473 SPNPWN
-479 VPPYRALYVANLTD
+479 VEPFKALYVANLTD

-525 TGYTEVVAKNKA
+525 TGYAEVVAKNKA

-547 ASPSAVTGRVRYSKF
+547 STPSAVTGGVRYSKY
-562 ICKDGWNIDLKNP
+562 ICKDGWNIDLKDP

-582 FGIQVDYK
+582 FGVEVAYL

-599 NYYLGQKDFIR
+599 NYYLGERDFIR
-610 SKEMSFNAPY
+610 SKETPFNAPY
-620 NGFNPMG
+620 NGFNPKG

-655 DYKDGGS
+655 DNKDGGNFTK
-662 ANRVERYHDMSY
+662 AERYRDMSY
-674 YTNIVHLP
+674 YTNIIHLP

>member
-1 MKKEYLSPTMAVIPV
+1 MNSIIKAFIFAA
-16 IQEHSVLE
+16 
-24 TGSGNLPDGSQGHN
+24 
-38 MDDETEEYDTDE
+38 
-50 STHISG
+50 IS
-56 QAKQVSLFFEE
+56 
-67 PFTMHKVLKF
+67 
-77 VVYAV
+77 
-82 ITLGVAACSQDDI
+82 LGLAACSQEDI
-95 NSAEQNKSNEETT
+95 TSNEQQKAKEEITF
-108 ITVDVTLD
+108 TVDVTLD
-116 KNVEEMVNAK
+116 KNVEDMVNAK
-126 QMTAVWDTEQS
+126 QMTNVWDAEQP
-137 AMTRTPITYDKQG
+137 AATRTPITYDKQG
-150 SLTYNWKVGSTIP
+150 SLTYNWRVGSTIP
-163 LFVYITDGAH
+163 LFVYITDGKYKK
-173 RISSKIDK
+173 SYKLDK
-181 GLQIISA
+181 GLQVISA
-188 NKGYFTFS
+188 HKGYFTFS
-196 VPAYFD
+196 VPTYFD
-202 LSKLQVASATGKE
+202 SSKLQVASATGKE

-227 GTDGVM
+227 DYYGVM
-233 RVSGPKEIDATSYDY
+233 RVFGPKVIDASSYDY

-259 DPVAKHAK
+259 DPATKHAK

-284 MFYKSNVYSI
+284 MYYKSNVYSI
-294 ALKSDVLHMDGT
+294 ALKSDVLHMDGK

-311 TSPVWKPSPYRI
+311 ASPVWEADKYRI
-323 NIDRRQGKVLDECDT
+323 SFNARHNTIVDECDT
-338 IKVNNFAIGG
+338 IRVNNFAIGG

-358 TKPFYIWVKATPGV
+358 TKPFYIWVKATPGA

-377 ARVIRRSEA
+377 TRVILRSEA

-401 MRNRFCREAK
+401 MRNRFYREAK
-411 AIVDFKEGDTYNF
+411 ATVAFKDGDTYNF

-473 SPNPLN
+473 GPNPWN
-479 VPPYRALYVANLTD
+479 VPPYRTLYVANLTD

-525 TGYTEVVAKNKA
+525 TGYAEVVAKNKA

-547 ASPSAVTGRVRYSKF
+547 STPSAVTGGVHYSKY
-562 ICKDGWNIDLKNP
+562 ICKDGWNIDLKDP

-582 FGIQVDYK
+582 FGVEVAYL

-599 NYYLGQKDFIR
+599 NYYLGERDFIR
-610 SKEMSFNAPY
+610 SKETPFNAPY
-620 NGFNPMG
+620 NGFNPKG
-627 WYYMP
+627 RYYMP

-662 ANRVERYHDMSY
+662 GNRPERYRDMSY
-674 YTNIVHLP
+674 YTNIIHLP

>member
-1 MKKEYLSPTMAVIPV
+1 MNYIVKAFI
-16 IQEHSVLE
+16 
-24 TGSGNLPDGSQGHN
+24 
-38 MDDETEEYDTDE
+38 
-50 STHISG
+50 
-56 QAKQVSLFFEE
+56 
-67 PFTMHKVLKF
+67 
-77 VVYAV
+77 YAT
-82 ITLGVAACSQDDI
+82 ITLGLVACSQEDI
-95 NSAEQNKSNEETT
+95 NSPEQQKAKEEITF
-108 ITVDVTLD
+108 TVDVTLD
-116 KNVEEMVNAK
+116 KNVEDMVNAK
-126 QMTAVWDTEQS
+126 QMTNVWDAEQP
-137 AMTRTPITYDKQG
+137 AATRTPITYDKQG
-150 SLTYNWKVGSTIP
+150 SLTYNWRVGSTIP
-163 LFVYITDGAH
+163 LFVYITDGT
-173 RISSKIDK
+173 RQISRKVAK

-196 VPAYFD
+196 VPSDFD

-215 DGVENGAWTQGI
+215 DGVENGAWTKGI
-227 GTDGVM
+227 GANGVM
-233 RVSGPKEIDATSYDY
+233 RVFGPEVIDASSYDY

-259 DPVAKHAK
+259 DPATKHAK

-284 MFYKSNVYSI
+284 MYYKSNVYSI

-311 TSPVWKPSPYRI
+311 ASPVWKPSPYRI
-323 NIDRRQGKVLDECDT
+323 NVDKRQGKVLDECDT
-338 IKVNNFAIGG
+338 IRVNNFSIGG
-348 EADGAGTTKY
+348 KADGAGTTKY

-377 ARVIRRSEA
+377 TRVILRSEA

-401 MRNRFCREAK
+401 MRNRFYREAK
-411 AIVDFKEGDTYNF
+411 AIVDFKDGDTYNF

-444 SSAENG
+444 SSAQNG

-473 SPNPLN
+473 SPNPWN
-479 VPPYRALYVANLTD
+479 VPPYGALYVANLTD
-493 LKALSRGSSS
+493 LKALSRGSSG

-518 SICLAAG
+518 AICLAAG
-525 TGYTEVVAKNKA
+525 TGYAEVVAKNKA

-547 ASPSAVTGRVRYSKF
+547 STPSAVTGGIRYSKY
-562 ICKDGWNIDLKNP
+562 ICKDGWNIDLKDP

-582 FGIQVDYK
+582 FGVEVGYL

-599 NYYLGQKDFIR
+599 NYYLGERDFIR
-610 SKEMSFNAPY
+610 SKETPFNAPY
-620 NGFNPMG
+620 NGFNPKG

-662 ANRVERYHDMSY
+662 VNRPERYHDMSY
-674 YTNIVHLP
+674 YTNIIHLP

>member
-82 ITLGVAACSQDDI
+82 ITLGIAACSQDDI

-196 VPAYFD
+196 VPTNFD

-311 TSPVWKPSPYRI
+311 TSPVWKPSEYRI

-377 ARVIRRSEA
+377 ARVILRSEA

-547 ASPSAVTGRVRYSKF
+547 ASPSAVTGGVRYSKF

>member
-1 MKKEYLSPTMAVIPV
+1 MMKKRSMRWTRQLLPVPQLNIHLSYLEI
-16 IQEHSVLE
+16 
-24 TGSGNLPDGSQGHN
+24 
-38 MDDETEEYDTDE
+38 TEIMNY
-50 STHISG
+50 IVK
-56 QAKQVSLFFEE
+56 AFI
-67 PFTMHKVLKF
+67 
-77 VVYAV
+77 YAT
-82 ITLGVAACSQDDI
+82 ITLGLVACSQEDI
-95 NSAEQNKSNEETT
+95 NSPEQQKAKEEITF
-108 ITVDVTLD
+108 TVDVTLD
-116 KNVEEMVNAK
+116 KNVEDMVNAK
-126 QMTAVWDTEQS
+126 QMTNVWDAEQP
-137 AMTRTPITYDKQG
+137 AATRTPITYDKQG
-150 SLTYNWKVGSTIP
+150 ALTYNWRVGSTIP
-163 LFVYITDGAH
+163 LFVYITDGT
-173 RISSKIDK
+173 RQISRKVAK

-196 VPAYFD
+196 VPSDFD

-215 DGVENGAWTQGI
+215 DGVENGAWTIGI
-227 GTDGVM
+227 GYNGIM
-233 RVSGPKEIDATSYDY
+233 RVFGPKVIDASSYDY

-259 DPVAKHAK
+259 DPTTKHAK

-284 MFYKSNVYSI
+284 MYYKSNVYSI

-311 TSPVWKPSPYRI
+311 ASPVWKASPYRI
-323 NIDRRQGKVLDECDT
+323 NVDKRQGKVLDECDT
-338 IKVNNFAIGG
+338 IRVNNFAIGG

-377 ARVIRRSEA
+377 TRVILRSEA
-386 DSKTGAVAP
+386 DSETGAVAP
-395 QIDFLS
+395 QIEFLS
-401 MRNRFCREAK
+401 MRNRFYREAK
-411 AIVDFKEGDTYNF
+411 AIVDFKDGDTYNF
-424 SINASLKETRGALM
+424 SVNASLKETRGALM

-473 SPNPLN
+473 SPNPWN
-479 VPPYRALYVANLTD
+479 IPPYGALYVANLTD

-503 VGMPGNSTT
+503 VGMPENSTT

-525 TGYTEVVAKNKA
+525 TGYAEVVAKNKA
-537 YQVINTGSGV
+537 YQVINTGSG
-547 ASPSAVTGRVRYSKF
+547 ASTPSAVTGGVRYSKY
-562 ICKDGWNIDLKNP
+562 ICKDGWNIDLKDP

-582 FGIQVDYK
+582 FGVEVDYL

-599 NYYLGQKDFIR
+599 NYYLGERDFIR
-610 SKEMSFNAPY
+610 SKETPFNAPY
-620 NGFNPMG
+620 NGFNPKG

-662 ANRVERYHDMSY
+662 VNKPERYHDMSY
-674 YTNIVHLP
+674 YTNIIHLP

>member
-1 MKKEYLSPTMAVIPV
+1 MNYIVKAFI
-16 IQEHSVLE
+16 
-24 TGSGNLPDGSQGHN
+24 
-38 MDDETEEYDTDE
+38 
-50 STHISG
+50 
-56 QAKQVSLFFEE
+56 
-67 PFTMHKVLKF
+67 
-77 VVYAV
+77 YAT
-82 ITLGVAACSQDDI
+82 ITLGLVACSQEDI
-95 NSAEQNKSNEETT
+95 NSTEQQKAKEEITFT
-108 ITVDVTLD
+108 IDVTLD
-116 KNVEEMVNAK
+116 KNVEDMVNAK
-126 QMTAVWDTEQS
+126 QMTNVWDAEQP
-137 AMTRTPITYDKQG
+137 AATRTPITYDKQG
-150 SLTYNWKVGSTIP
+150 SLTYNWRIGSTIP
-163 LFVYITDGAH
+163 LFVYITDGT
-173 RISSKIDK
+173 RQISRKVAN

-196 VPAYFD
+196 VPSDFD

-227 GTDGVM
+227 DYYGVM
-233 RVSGPKEIDATSYDY
+233 RVFGPKVIDASSYDY

-259 DPVAKHAK
+259 DPATKHAK

-284 MFYKSNVYSI
+284 MYYKSNVYSI

-311 TSPVWKPSPYRI
+311 ASPVWKPGPYRI
-323 NIDRRQGKVLDECDT
+323 NVDKRQGKVLDECDT
-338 IKVNNFAIGG
+338 IRVNNFAIGG

-377 ARVIRRSEA
+377 ARVILRSEA

-401 MRNRFCREAK
+401 MRNRFYREAK
-411 AIVDFKEGDTYNF
+411 ANVDFKDGDTYNF

-473 SPNPLN
+473 SPNPWN
-479 VPPYRALYVANLTD
+479 VPPYGALYVANLTD

-525 TGYTEVVAKNKA
+525 TGYAEVVAKNKA

-547 ASPSAVTGRVRYSKF
+547 STPSAVTGGVRYSKY
-562 ICKDGWNIDLKNP
+562 ICKDGWNIDLKDP

-582 FGIQVDYK
+582 FGVEVGYL

-599 NYYLGQKDFIR
+599 NYYLGERDFIR
-610 SKEMSFNAPY
+610 SKETPFNAPY
-620 NGFNPMG
+620 NGFNPKG

-655 DYKDGGS
+655 NYKDGGS
-662 ANRVERYHDMSY
+662 GNRPERYRDMSY

>member
-1 MKKEYLSPTMAVIPV
+1 MNYIVKAFI
-16 IQEHSVLE
+16 
-24 TGSGNLPDGSQGHN
+24 
-38 MDDETEEYDTDE
+38 
-50 STHISG
+50 
-56 QAKQVSLFFEE
+56 
-67 PFTMHKVLKF
+67 
-77 VVYAV
+77 YAT
-82 ITLGVAACSQDDI
+82 ITLGLVACSQEDI
-95 NSAEQNKSNEETT
+95 NSTERQKAKEEITF
-108 ITVDVTLD
+108 TVDVTLD
-116 KNVEEMVNAK
+116 KNVEDMVNAK
-126 QMTAVWDTEQS
+126 QMTNVWDAEQP
-137 AMTRTPITYDKQG
+137 AATRTPITYDKQG
-150 SLTYNWKVGSTIP
+150 SLTYNWRVGSTIP
-163 LFVYITDGAH
+163 LFVYITDGT
-173 RISSKIDK
+173 RQISRKVAK

-196 VPAYFD
+196 VPSDFD

-227 GTDGVM
+227 GVNGVM
-233 RVSGPKEIDATSYDY
+233 RVFGPEVIDASSYDY

-259 DPVAKHAK
+259 DPATKHAK

-284 MFYKSNVYSI
+284 MYYKSNVYSI

-311 TSPVWKPSPYRI
+311 ASPVWKPSPYRI
-323 NIDRRQGKVLDECDT
+323 NVDKRQGKVLDECDT
-338 IKVNNFAIGG
+338 IRVNNFAIGG

-377 ARVIRRSEA
+377 TRVILRSEA

-401 MRNRFCREAK
+401 MRNRFYREAK
-411 AIVDFKEGDTYNF
+411 AIVDFKDGDTYNF

-473 SPNPLN
+473 SPNPWN
-479 VPPYRALYVANLTD
+479 VPPYGRLYVANLTD
-493 LKALSRGSSS
+493 LKTLSRGSSS

-525 TGYTEVVAKNKA
+525 TGYAEVVAKNKA
-537 YQVINTGSGV
+537 YQVINTGSGI
-547 ASPSAVTGRVRYSKF
+547 ASPSAVTGGVHYSKF
-562 ICKDGWNIDLKNP
+562 ICKDGWNIDLRDP

-582 FGIQVDYK
+582 FGIQVHYI

-599 NYYLGQKDFIR
+599 NYYLGEKDFIR
-610 SKEMSFNAPY
+610 SKETPFNAPY
-620 NGFNPMG
+620 NGFNPKG

-646 YDSRFIPFV
+646 YDGRFIPFK
-655 DYKDGGS
+655 DYNDGGDFTKR
-662 ANRVERYHDMSY
+662 NRYRDMSY
-674 YTNIVHLP
+674 YTDIVHLP

>member
-1 MKKEYLSPTMAVIPV
+1 MNYIVKAFI
-16 IQEHSVLE
+16 
-24 TGSGNLPDGSQGHN
+24 
-38 MDDETEEYDTDE
+38 
-50 STHISG
+50 
-56 QAKQVSLFFEE
+56 
-67 PFTMHKVLKF
+67 
-77 VVYAV
+77 YAT
-82 ITLGVAACSQDDI
+82 ITFGLVACSQEDI
-95 NSAEQNKSNEETT
+95 NSTEQQKAKEEITF
-108 ITVDVTLD
+108 TVDVTLD
-116 KNVEEMVNAK
+116 KNVEDMVNAK
-126 QMTAVWDTEQS
+126 QMTNVWDAEQP
-137 AMTRTPITYDKQG
+137 ATTRTPITYDKQG
-150 SLTYNWKVGSTIP
+150 SLTYNWRVGSTIP
-163 LFVYITDGAH
+163 LFVYITDGT
-173 RISSKIDK
+173 RQISRKVAK

-196 VPAYFD
+196 VPSDFD

-215 DGVENGAWTQGI
+215 DGVENGAWTKGI
-227 GTDGVM
+227 GANGVM
-233 RVSGPKEIDATSYDY
+233 RVFGPEVIDASSYDY

-259 DPVAKHAK
+259 DPATKHAK
-267 VQFLML
+267 VQFLMI

-284 MFYKSNVYSI
+284 MYYKSSVYSI

-311 TSPVWKPSPYRI
+311 ASPVWKPSPYRI
-323 NIDRRQGKVLDECDT
+323 NVDKRQGKVLDECDT
-338 IKVNNFAIGG
+338 IRVNNFSIGG
-348 EADGAGTTKY
+348 KADGAGTTKY

-377 ARVIRRSEA
+377 TRVILRSEA

-401 MRNRFCREAK
+401 MRNRFYREAK
-411 AIVDFKEGDTYNF
+411 DIVNFKDGDTYNF

-444 SSAENG
+444 SSAQNG

-473 SPNPLN
+473 SPNPWN
-479 VPPYRALYVANLTD
+479 VPPYGRLYVANLTD
-493 LKALSRGSSS
+493 LKTLSRGSSS

-525 TGYTEVVAKNKA
+525 TGYAEVVAKNKA

-547 ASPSAVTGRVRYSKF
+547 STPSAVTGGVRYSKY

-582 FGIQVDYK
+582 FGVEVAYL
-590 LNGSNGFYY
+590 LNGSDGFYY
-599 NYYLGQKDFIR
+599 NYYLGERDFIR
-610 SKEMSFNAPY
+610 SKETPFNAPY
-620 NGFNPMG
+620 NGFNPKG

-655 DYKDGGS
+655 DNKDGGNFTK
-662 ANRVERYHDMSY
+662 AERYHDMSY
-674 YTNIVHLP
+674 YTNIIHLP